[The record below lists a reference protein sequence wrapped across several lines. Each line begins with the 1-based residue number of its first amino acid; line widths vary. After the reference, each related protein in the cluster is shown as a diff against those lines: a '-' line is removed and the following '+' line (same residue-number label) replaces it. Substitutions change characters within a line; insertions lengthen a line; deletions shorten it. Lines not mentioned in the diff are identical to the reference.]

1 MIFRPAN
8 STLNIAFN
16 TLKSKNDLL
25 CPRVLFRSVTSRESL
40 DRDLLRER
48 LLLDLYG
55 IASNTGLRR
64 MSSGQAGHTYRDL
77 LYVRHR
83 YITKDC
89 LRQAIALVANAIFQV
104 RSPEIWGE
112 ATTAC
117 ASDSK
122 KFGAWNQNLMTE
134 WHARY
139 GGPGVMIYWHVER
152 RATCIYSQLK
162 TCSSSEVAAMIEG
175 VLRHCT
181 EMSIDKQYVD
191 SHGQSEVGF
200 AFCRLLGFQLLP
212 RLKGIHR
219 QKLYIPE
226 AGAVQRY
233 PNLRLILSRPIHWDL
248 MAQQHDQMIKYTTA
262 LRTGTAQTEDILRR
276 FTRENVQHPTYRA
289 LSELGKVCKTI
300 FLCRY
305 LGSLELRH
313 EIQEGLNVIEHWNN
327 VNDFIRFG
335 KGGDFATNQRDEQE
349 ISMLALHLVQI
360 CMVYINTLMIQRV
373 LAGQD
378 WMNRL
383 TKEDRRGLTPQLFG
397 HVNPYGS
404 FRLDMSTRLPLDPV
418 RIGPQQAGH
427 QLNLYDESAG

>member
-1 MIFRPAN
+1 MFKEA
-8 STLNIAFN
+8 
-16 TLKSKNDLL
+16 DL
-25 CPRVLFRSVTSRESL
+25 RIRFTDVFRSVTPRQGL
-40 DRDLLRER
+40 DRDLLHER

-122 KFGAWNQNLMTE
+122 KFGAWDQNLMTE

-181 EMSIDKQYVD
+181 EVSINKQYVD

-212 RLKGIHR
+212 RLKGIHC

-226 AGAVQRY
+226 AGAAERY
-233 PNLRLILSRPIHWDL
+233 PDLWLILSRPIHWDL

-276 FTRENVQHPTYRA
+276 FTRENVQHPTYGA

-335 KGGDFATNQRDEQE
+335 KGGDFATNQCDEQE
-349 ISMLALHLVQI
+349 ISMLALHLVQS
-360 CMVYINTLMIQRV
+360 CMVYVNTLMIQRV
-373 LAGQD
+373 LDGQD
-378 WMNRL
+378 WMSRL
-383 TKEDRRGLTPQLFG
+383 RTRRNQEFFRGRAPCAIAYFALHDTSVGFR
-397 HVNPYGS
+397 PYC
-404 FRLDMSTRLPLDPV
+404 
-418 RIGPQQAGH
+418 
-427 QLNLYDESAG
+427 